1 MANAYKYPDN
11 PQALVEKLYAKGLL
25 NEGGNGFVQ
34 KLIDQS
40 IVLNANRF
48 FWQENFTVEGNEYQ
62 IDLGA
67 TKKNPA
73 WTVRMKTNRP
83 VPTADA
89 MAPLSETAQLD
100 GEGYIEK
107 SGSIHQ
113 WGKGLYDTTMSKL
126 ELQARLR
133 ELGSVDADLL
143 DGYVRGVAA
152 LTATHMYT
160 LSHIAA
166 QTISKGGAYDN
177 SKIKGFSAINVNQD
191 AYIPQ
196 ANFKTAG
203 AKVWADADCD
213 IPSQMQKIEQ
223 DFKMANNIAEDAPFV
238 WQIPYDI
245 LISVFLNNQYV
256 KEEVNRYIRLYAPD
270 KVVVIQ
276 ANGTSSI
283 DAQTISLEQLIE
295 YSRNTNISKIA
306 PIMVAKESQVVQDI
320 KTIRTVSGWEQGKVV
335 LRPLGDN
342 GKCGV
347 IVHAQVADVEMI
359 GTGEINNSVTANAS
373 KIANFLYL
381 LNEVSNDG
389 KYKKYATKVIGRYG
403 TVLTEAMQHVVV
415 DITTADA

>member
-11 PQALVEKLYAKGLL
+11 PHALIEKLYAKGLL

-40 IVLNANRF
+40 IVINANRF

-73 WTVRMKTNRP
+73 WTMRMKTNRP

-89 MAPLSETAQLD
+89 MAPLSEVAQLD
-100 GEGYIEK
+100 GEGYVEK
-107 SGSIHQ
+107 SGSIYQ
-113 WGKGLYDTTMSKL
+113 WGKGLYDTTFSRMEL
-126 ELQARLR
+126 EARLR

-143 DGYVRGVAA
+143 DGYVRGVAD

-160 LSHIAA
+160 LSNIAA
-166 QTISKGGAYDN
+166 QTLSKGGAYN
-177 SKIKGFSAINVNQD
+177 NTKIKGFSAITVNQE

-203 AKVWADADCD
+203 EKVWTDPDCD

-223 DFKMANNIAEDAPFV
+223 DFKQANNIAEDAPFV
-238 WQIPYDI
+238 WQIPYDL
-245 LISVFLNNQYV
+245 LIRVFLKNKFVVEQ
-256 KEEVNRYIRLYAPD
+256 VNRYIRNYAPD
-270 KVVVIQ
+270 KVVIVDSD
-276 ANGTSSI
+276 GKTSLDTS
-283 DAQTISLEQLIE
+283 TISLQQLLD
-295 YSRNTNISKIA
+295 YTRTNDITKIS
-306 PIMVAKESQVVQDI
+306 PIIVAKESQVVQDI
-320 KTIRTVSGWEQGKVV
+320 KTIKTVSGWEQGKVV
-335 LRPLGDN
+335 LRPLGMA
-342 GKCGV
+342 GV
-347 IVHAQVADVEMI
+347 VVHAQVADVEMI

-389 KYKKYATKVIGRYG
+389 KYKKYATKVLGRYG
-403 TVLTEAMQHVVV
+403 TVLTEAVQHVVV
-415 DITTADA
+415 DTTTADT

>member
-1 MANAYKYPDN
+1 MANAYKYQDN
-11 PQALVEKLYAKGLL
+11 PQALIDKLFEAKLL
-25 NEGGNGFVQ
+25 NESGNGFVQ

-48 FWQENFTVEGNEYQ
+48 FWQENFTVDGNEYP

-67 TKKNPA
+67 TQKNPA

-100 GEGYIEK
+100 GEGWTEK
-107 SGSIHQ
+107 SGSIWQ

-126 ELQARLR
+126 ELQSRLR

-143 DGYVRGVAA
+143 EGYVRGVAD
-152 LTATHMYT
+152 LTSTHMYT

-166 QTISKGGAYDN
+166 QTISRGGGYDN
-177 SKIKGFSAINVNQD
+177 TKIKGFSAIRVNQES
-191 AYIPQ
+191 YIPQ

-203 AKVWADADCD
+203 TKVWSDADCD
-213 IPSQMQKIEQ
+213 IPSQMQKIEH
-223 DFKMANNIAEDAPFV
+223 DFKMANNISEDEPFV
-238 WQIPYDI
+238 WQIPYDT
-245 LISVFLNNQYV
+245 LITVFLNNKYV

-270 KVVVIQ
+270 KVVIVQ
-276 ANGTSSI
+276 ANGSTSL

-295 YSRNTNISKIA
+295 YSRNASVSKIA

-320 KTIRTVSGWEQGKVV
+320 KTIRTVSGWENGKVV
-335 LRPLGDN
+335 LRPLGAN

-347 IVHAQVADVEMI
+347 VVHAQVADVEMI
-359 GTGEINNSVTANAS
+359 GTGEYNNAVSVNAS
-373 KIANFLYL
+373 RIANFLYL
-381 LNEVSNDG
+381 LNTVSNDG
-389 KYKKYATKVIGRYG
+389 KFKKYATQVIGRYG

-415 DITTADA
+415 DITTAD